1 MNSAASIRS
10 DAATGPSEPDDPV
23 RALLTGDS
31 GAMRA
36 LRRLVRLAA
45 AGDAPAL
52 VLGPTG
58 AGKEMAARAIHAAGR
73 GRGPFV
79 AVNCAAI
86 PAELIESELFGHEK
100 GSFTGASQRR
110 IGRFEA
116 ANGGTLFLDEIG
128 DTPAAA
134 QVRLLRVI
142 EERVFERVGGGTAIA
157 FTGRIIC
164 ATHRDL
170 AGETAAGRF
179 REDLWYRLAVLPIRV
194 PALAERREDIAAL
207 VGVLSRRIE
216 GAPRFTRGAMAELM
230 RHRWRGNVRE
240 LRNVIERAAILHR
253 QGEVDAA
260 TATVLVA
267 MGSVAAPAL
276 APDEPPV
283 ARPDAGLR
291 ALLDAVEARQ
301 LKAALEQCGWRV
313 TDAARLSGL
322 SRTTFADRMRRH
334 GVRRPGSVRN
344 QDENLSEIME
354 PGQGNRVV

>member
-10 DAATGPSEPDDPV
+10 DVATGPSEPDDPV

-58 AGKEMAARAIHAAGR
+58 AGKEMVARAIHAAGC

-128 DTPAAA
+128 DMPAAA

-142 EERVFERVGGGTAIA
+142 EERQFERVGGGEAIS

-179 REDLWYRLAVLPIRV
+179 REDLWFRLAVLPVRV

-207 VGVLSRRIE
+207 VALIAARID
-216 GAPRFTRGAMAELM
+216 GAPRFTRSAMTALM
-230 RHRWRGNVRE
+230 RHRWPGNVRE
-240 LRNVIERAAILHR
+240 LRNVVERAAILHR
-253 QGEVDAA
+253 HGEIDAEMA
-260 TATVLVA
+260 TALVA
-267 MGSVAAPAL
+267 MGSAAGPTQV
-276 APDEPPV
+276 PDGR
-283 ARPDAGLR
+283 ADAGLR
-291 ALLDAVEARQ
+291 GLLDAVEARE
-301 LKAALEQCGWRV
+301 LRTALERCGWRIS
-313 TDAARLSGL
+313 DAARLAGL
-322 SRTTFADRMRRH
+322 SRTTFADRMRRL
-334 GVRRPGSVRN
+334 GVTRPRSVRN
-344 QDENLSEIME
+344 QDENLSQIME
-354 PGQGNRVV
+354 PGQETCVLIP